1 LSSNLTMN
9 KMLRAKRGALEIF
22 ESILS
27 NLSKGPL
34 KKTRLTHRA
43 NLDSRLAA
51 KHIGTLVELGLV
63 TKSTR
68 KGSRFIITEKGRDF
82 LVHYYE
88 LIKFVNPPGSNNNLT
103 ISVLPT
109 SSHTNAAHYVS
120 TTEHSATLV

>member
-1 LSSNLTMN
+1 MSSNLAMN

-27 NLSKGPL
+27 NLSKVPL

-82 LVHYYE
+82 LVQYYE
-88 LIKFVNPPGSNNNLT
+88 VIKFVNPPSSHNNLT
-103 ISVLPT
+103 ISVSPT
-109 SSHTNAAHYVS
+109 SSNTNAAHYVS
-120 TTEHSATLV
+120 TTGHSATLV

>member
-1 LSSNLTMN
+1 MN

-27 NLSKGPL
+27 NLSKVPL

-43 NLDSRLAA
+43 NLDSRLAT

-88 LIKFVNPPGSNNNLT
+88 LIKFVNPPASKNNLT
-103 ISVLPT
+103 ISVVPT
-109 SSHTNAAHYVS
+109 STHTNPTHYVS
-120 TTEHSATLV
+120 KTKYSSTTT